1 MTRLKYFLFI
11 IPTIVVVFFAIPPR
25 KDSLYPDDFC
35 SLTIY
40 ARDGTILREVLSRDY
55 KTSVWVPIEEISPW
69 LIRATITRE
78 DKRFSIHPGID
89 IFAMIRALYDNI
101 RYRKITSGGSTITMQ
116 VAKMVLNF
124 SHRNIFTKLIEIIYA
139 LKIDIHLSKK
149 DILEIYLNRA
159 PYGNQTYGAE
169 AASRF
174 YFHKPASQL
183 SLSESCVLAVIPRAP
198 SQLDPYRYPGK
209 LELEKRTILEH
220 FVQQKIIDSLGF
232 ELAVRESSDL
242 TKKPVDF
249 RAPHFVD
256 FILRE
261 IEKHK
266 LNNIS
271 QIVTSINSKLEE
283 DLEKLVS
290 TTLSSLERYHV
301 NQAALIV
308 MDVETGEIL
317 AMVGSKDYFDAH
329 VGQVNGC
336 LALRQPG
343 SSIKPF
349 LYALALMQGISASYI
364 LPDTLLEF
372 QLADGTLFA
381 PRNYGNRFHGPTR
394 LREAL
399 GSSFNVPAVYLLEKL
414 GIQRFYNFLKEVGF
428 ESLDRDM
435 SFYGLSLSLG
445 AAEASLLEMTNAFR
459 MFARKGKYC
468 EPKPLLKLFNT
479 HGHEIVFNH
488 EDKKTICSQ
497 EVAYVI
503 THILSDNA
511 SRIKAFGEDNPLNMP
526 FPCAAKTGTSKD
538 YRDNWCIGFTKDY
551 IVGVWVG
558 NFEGSPMQGVSGIS
572 GAAPLFRDVMIELHR
587 NQYPA
592 DFEEPSPLVKIKIC
606 AQSGSIASSDCPRV
620 VEEIFIHGTEP
631 SELCKIDHDHA
642 YGERFAREALNDIE
656 IINPSHGDIFKR
668 DPQVSYSSQG
678 IRFKVSVKAE
688 IDEVIFKLDGE
699 DLCKKTQPFEY
710 VWSAEAG
717 EHVLEAVVSIDGR
730 EETDRVSFTVY

>member
-1 MTRLKYFLFI
+1 MTRLKYLLCI
-11 IPTIVVVFFAIPPR
+11 IPTAIAIFFAIPPHR
-25 KDSLYPDDFC
+25 GSLYPDDFC
-35 SLTIY
+35 SLTVY

-69 LIRATITRE
+69 LIRTTIVRE

-89 IFAMIRALYDNI
+89 IFALLRALYDNI
-101 RYRKITSGGSTITMQ
+101 RNQKIMSGGSTITMQ
-116 VAKMVLNF
+116 VAKMALNF
-124 SHRNIFTKLIEIIYA
+124 SRRNIFTKFIEIIYA

-149 DILEIYLNRA
+149 EIIEIYLNRA
-159 PYGNQTYGAE
+159 PYGNQIYGAE

-183 SLSESCVLAVIPRAP
+183 SLSESCVLAIIPRAP
-198 SQLDPYRYPGK
+198 SRLNPCRYPEK
-209 LELEKRTILEH
+209 VEAEKRTILDR
-220 FVQQKIIDSLGF
+220 FVQQKLVDSLGF
-232 ELAVRESSDL
+232 ELAMKESPDL
-242 TKKPVDF
+242 IRKPVNF

-256 FILRE
+256 FILQE
-261 IEKHK
+261 IEKHN

-271 QIVTSINSKLEE
+271 QIVTSINSKLQE
-283 DLEKLVS
+283 DLEKLGY
-290 TTLSSLERYHV
+290 TTLASLERYHV

-329 VGQVNGC
+329 AGQVNGC

-349 LYALALMQGISASYI
+349 LYALALTEGIPASYI

-372 QLADGTLFA
+372 RLADGTLFA

-399 GSSFNVPAVYLLEKL
+399 GSSFNVPAVYLVEKL
-414 GIQRFYNFLKEVGF
+414 GVQRFYNFLKEVGF
-428 ESLDRDM
+428 ESLDKDI

-459 MFARKGKYC
+459 TFVLKGKYC
-468 EPKPLLKLFNT
+468 KPEPLLKMFDK
-479 HGHEIVFNH
+479 HGHEVVFH
-488 EDKKTICSQ
+488 HKEEKTVFSQ

-511 SRIKAFGEDNPLNMP
+511 SRIKAFGEDNPLNLP

-538 YRDNWCIGFTKDY
+538 FRDNWCIGFTKDY
-551 IVGVWVG
+551 VVGVWVG

-572 GAAPLFRDVMIELHR
+572 GAAPLFRDIMIELYR

-592 DFEEPSPLVKIKIC
+592 DFEKPSPLVQVKIC
-606 AQSGSIASSDCPRV
+606 AQSGRLASNTCTRV
-620 VEEIFIHGTEP
+620 IEEIFIPGTEP
-631 SELCKIDHDHA
+631 AETCDINHENDD
-642 YGERFAREALNDIE
+642 RECVKRAINDIE
-656 IINPSHGDIFKR
+656 IIHPSHGDIFKL
-668 DPQVSYSSQG
+668 DPQVSYSSQA
-678 IRFKVSVKAE
+678 IRFKVDVNAE
-688 IDEVIFKLDGE
+688 IDEIIFKLDGE
-699 DLCKKTQPFEY
+699 DLCKKTYPFEY
-710 VWSAEAG
+710 VWSAEPG
-717 EHVLEAVVSIDGR
+717 EHVLEVVILIDGR
-730 EETDRVSFTVY
+730 EKTDKVSFTVY